1 VRTPC
6 ARGPR
11 AIVRAGSREAR
22 PRSGPA
28 GDPCA
33 TFYRVNPENP
43 TGADAIAKVLEELGV
58 SVVFGITGAGNLAI
72 YDAIA
77 RRGTVRTIFV
87 HHEQAA
93 VMAAQGYSRTTG
105 RLGVVLVTTGGGST
119 NALTGIVGANMDSVP
134 VLVLTGN
141 ESSIHT
147 NPDNVLRIWGT
158 QGFDSKTVF
167 APVAKGA
174 FRVRNADEIRKV
186 VADAAQLA
194 MSPRAG
200 AVTVDVPMDLQRKPL
215 TTRLDVPA
223 DQTARIVAPS
233 FDRDAAK
240 RHAQHIAGLLA
251 EAKRPVLLLGNGL
264 RQGMERRSIRELV
277 SSLGVPTLLSWSG
290 ADLLDAA
297 HPLNFGKSGV
307 YGDRYSNMI
316 VQNSDLVVAIG
327 SRLAIP
333 QMSYDPADYARGA
346 RIVVVDIDPAELRKF
361 TGDRWVRIEADAA
374 TVFSELAST
383 AGTWSDP
390 EDWTARCEELR
401 ATFPRRLQTSSAIP
415 LEDRD
420 EYLNS
425 YDVVYEISDQAGPDD
440 IFVTD
445 MGTGL
450 LSGFYGLDVRENQR
464 LSTSLGLG
472 EMGYGLPAAIGA
484 QIAHPERRVICLNA
498 DGGMMLNLQELQT
511 MAHHKLPIKLVVFSN
526 DGYLMIK
533 HSQRNL
539 FDGRLVGSDPE
550 SGVSVPHFGKLAEAF
565 GFPYLVLDTD
575 ADIPT
580 KVAEFLATPGPVILD
595 VAMHPDQ
602 LFIPRVGTL
611 RGEGGALISPPLEDV
626 IPLISEDSLRAAMN
640 GALHSE
646 SIRIRRSAAPV
657 PIVEAAG

>member
-1 VRTPC
+1 M
-6 ARGPR
+6 
-11 AIVRAGSREAR
+11 
-22 PRSGPA
+22 
-28 GDPCA
+28 
-33 TFYRVNPENP
+33 
-43 TGADAIAKVLEELGV
+43 
-58 SVVFGITGAGNLAI
+58 VFGITGAGNLAI

-77 RRGTVRTIFV
+77 RRGKTRTIFV

-119 NALTGIVGANMDSVP
+119 NALTGIVGANMDSIP
-134 VLVLTGN
+134 VLVITGN

-158 QGFDSKTVF
+158 QGFDSRSVF
-167 APVAKGA
+167 EPVAKGS
-174 FRVRNADEIRKV
+174 FRVRNADEIRRV
-186 VADAAQLA
+186 VGDAAQLA

-215 TTRLDVPA
+215 TSSLDVPEGQA
-223 DQTARIVAPS
+223 ARITAPV
-233 FDRDAAK
+233 FDRESARRDAT
-240 RHAQHIAGLLA
+240 RIAGLLR
-251 EAKRPVLLLGNGL
+251 EARRPVFLLGNGL
-264 RQGMERRSIRELV
+264 RQGMERRRIRDLV
-277 SSLGVPTLLSWSG
+277 RTLGVPTLLSWSG

-307 YGDRYSNMI
+307 YGDRHANMI
-316 VQNSDLVVAIG
+316 VQNSDLVIAIG

-346 RIVVVDIDPAELRKF
+346 RVVVVDIDPAELRKF
-361 TGDRWVRIEADAA
+361 VGDRWDRVEADAGTLFA
-374 TVFSELAST
+374 ALAD
-383 AGTWSDP
+383 AVGTWNDV
-390 EDWTARCEELR
+390 DGWTVRCVHLR
-401 ATFPRRLQTSSAIP
+401 DTFPRREQTVEAVP
-415 LEDRD
+415 AADRAD
-420 EYLNS
+420 YLNS

-484 QIAHPERRVICLNA
+484 QIAHPDRRVICLNA

-511 MAHHKLPIKLVVFSN
+511 LAHHQLPIKLVVFSN
-526 DGYLMIK
+526 EGYLMIK

-539 FDGRLVGSDPE
+539 FDGRLVGSDPA
-550 SGVSVPHFGKLAEAF
+550 SGVSVPDFSKLAAAF
-565 GFPYLVLDTD
+565 GFPYLLLDST
-575 ADIPT
+575 ANTPSVI
-580 KVAEFLATPGPVILD
+580 KEFLETPGPVILD

-611 RGEGGALISPPLEDV
+611 RGEGGTLISPPLEDV
-626 IPLISEDSLRAAMN
+626 IPLISEDALRDAMD
-640 GALHSE
+640 GVLHSE
-646 SIRIRRSAAPV
+646 SIRIRQSAAPV
-657 PIVEAAG
+657 PIVEAQG

>member
-1 VRTPC
+1 
-6 ARGPR
+6 
-11 AIVRAGSREAR
+11 
-22 PRSGPA
+22 
-28 GDPCA
+28 
-33 TFYRVNPENP
+33 VNSQNP
-43 TGADAIAKVLEELGV
+43 TGADATAKVLEELGV
-58 SVVFGITGAGNLAI
+58 SVIFGITGAGNLAI

-77 RRGTVRTIFV
+77 RRGTMRTIFV

-105 RLGVVLVTTGGGST
+105 RLGVVLATTGGGST
-119 NALTGIVGANMDSVP
+119 NALTGIVGANMDSIP
-134 VLVLTGN
+134 VLVITGN

-158 QGFDSKTVF
+158 QGFDSKSVF
-167 APVAKGA
+167 DPVAKGA
-174 FRVRNADEIRKV
+174 FRVRTADEIRTV
-186 VADAAQLA
+186 VANAAQLA

-200 AVTVDVPMDLQRKPL
+200 AVTVDIPMDLQRKPL

-233 FDRDAAK
+233 FDRASAK
-240 RHAQHIAGLLA
+240 RHAERIAGLLRD
-251 EAKRPVLLLGNGL
+251 AKRPVLLLGNGL
-264 RQGMERRSIRELV
+264 RQGMDRHSVRELV
-277 SSLGVPTLLSWSG
+277 SSVGVPTLLSWSG

-327 SRLAIP
+327 TRLAIP

-346 RIVVVDIDPAELRKF
+346 QIVVVDIDPAELRKF

-374 TVFSELAST
+374 TVFSELASEV
-383 AGTWSDP
+383 GTWSDP
-390 EDWTARCEELR
+390 EDWKARCDELR
-401 ATFPRRLQTSSAIP
+401 ATFPRRLQTSSAVP
-415 LEDRD
+415 LDDR
-420 EYLNS
+420 ENYLNS
-425 YDVVYEISDQAGPDD
+425 YDVVYEISDQAGSDD

-484 QIAHPERRVICLNA
+484 QIAHPDRRVICLNA

-565 GFPYLVLDTD
+565 GFPYLVLEDA
-575 ADIPT
+575 ADIST
-580 KVAEFLATPGPVILD
+580 KVAEFLAAPGPVILD
-595 VAMHPDQ
+595 VSMHPDQ

-611 RGEGGALISPPLEDV
+611 RGEGGTLISPPLEDV
-626 IPLISEDSLRAAMN
+626 IPLISEESLRSAMN
-640 GALHSE
+640 GTLHSE
-646 SIRIRRSAAPV
+646 SIRIRQSAAPV

>member
-1 VRTPC
+1 MN
-6 ARGPR
+6 
-11 AIVRAGSREAR
+11 R
-22 PRSGPA
+22 PSH
-28 GDPCA
+28 
-33 TFYRVNPENP
+33 
-43 TGADAIAKVLEELGV
+43 TGADALAKVLEELGV
-58 SVVFGITGAGNLAI
+58 AVVFGITGAGNLAI

-77 RRGTVRTIFV
+77 RRGSARTVFV

-119 NALTGIVGANMDSVP
+119 NALTGIVGANMDSIP
-134 VLVLTGN
+134 VLVITGN

-147 NPDNVLRIWGT
+147 NPDNILRIWGT
-158 QGFDSKTVF
+158 QGFDSKAVF
-167 APVAKGA
+167 EPVAKGA
-174 FRVRNADEIRKV
+174 FRVRNADEIRQV

-200 AVTVDVPMDLQRKPL
+200 AVTVDVPMDIQRKSL
-215 TTRLDVPA
+215 TTSLDVPA
-223 DQTARIVAPS
+223 EQAARITAPV
-233 FDRDAAK
+233 FDRVSARRDAG
-240 RHAQHIAGLLA
+240 RIADLLR
-251 EAKRPVLLLGNGL
+251 EARRPVLLLGNGL
-264 RQGMERRSIRELV
+264 RQGMPRRRVRELV
-277 SSLGVPTLLSWSG
+277 RTLGIPTLLSWSG
-290 ADLLDAA
+290 ADLLEAE

-316 VQNSDLVVAIG
+316 VQNSDLVISIG

-346 RIVVVDIDPAELRKF
+346 RVVVVDIDPVELRKF
-361 TGDRWVRIEADAA
+361 VGDRWERIEADAGTLFEA
-374 TVFSELAST
+374 LGDAV
-383 AGTWSDP
+383 GTWNDA
-390 EDWTARCEELR
+390 DAWTERCGELR
-401 ATFPRRLQTSSAIP
+401 DTFPRRRQTNSAVP
-415 LEDRD
+415 AADRD

-425 YDVVYEISDQAGPDD
+425 YDVVYEISDQAGSDD

-450 LSGFYGLDVRENQR
+450 LSGFYGLDLRENQR

-484 QIAHPERRVICLNA
+484 QIAHPDRRVICLNA

-511 MAHHKLPIKLVVFSN
+511 LAHHQLPIKLVIFSN

-539 FDGRLVGSDPE
+539 FDGRLVGSDPD
-550 SGVSVPHFGKLAEAF
+550 SGVSVPDFSKLAAAF
-565 GFPYLVLDTD
+565 GFPYLLLDST
-575 ADIPT
+575 ADTSSVI
-580 KVAEFLATPGPVILD
+580 AEFLATPGPVILD

-626 IPLISEDSLRAAMN
+626 IPLIGEDALRAAMD
-640 GALHSE
+640 GVLHSE
-646 SIRIRRSAAPV
+646 SIRIRQSAAPMPV
-657 PIVEAAG
+657 MEAQG